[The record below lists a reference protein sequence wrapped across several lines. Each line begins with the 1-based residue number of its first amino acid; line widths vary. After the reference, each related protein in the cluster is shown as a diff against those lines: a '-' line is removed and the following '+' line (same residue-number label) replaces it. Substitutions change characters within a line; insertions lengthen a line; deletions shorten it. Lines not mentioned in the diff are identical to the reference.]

1 MNNILIVIDYLLAEK
16 TISGQTKKKGE
27 KEINKIFLFIFYE

>member
-16 TISGQTKKKGE
+16 AISSQKKKGE
-27 KEINKIFLFIFYE
+27 KEINQIFLFKFYV

>member
-16 TISGQTKKKGE
+16 TISGQKKKGE